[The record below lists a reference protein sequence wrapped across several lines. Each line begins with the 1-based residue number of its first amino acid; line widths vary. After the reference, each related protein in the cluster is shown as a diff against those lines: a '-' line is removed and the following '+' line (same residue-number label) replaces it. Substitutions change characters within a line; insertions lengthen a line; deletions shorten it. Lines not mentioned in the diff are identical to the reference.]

1 MNRKVYEQPHAVALG
16 LLRLFDNIIEILAAV
31 EALEHVACMEH
42 IPHQQAPFLNAAYK
56 SLWDDLIVKTAALY
70 DGDSFKQS
78 PNCSINELR
87 VLIEEDKKHT
97 EHQKENILATIDNL
111 RKRYTF
117 KEYRNK
123 AKAHFD
129 LETMFD
135 SPFSTVS
142 TDEIKELLFGL
153 RDVVS
158 LTFGMMFGIRMEEYP
173 YLEKKQQYE
182 DAILS
187 CIKRRN

>member
-1 MNRKVYEQPHAVALG
+1 MNRKAYEQPHAVAVG

-31 EALEHVACMEH
+31 EALECVACMEH

-97 EHQKENILATIDNL
+97 EHQKEIILATIDNL

-187 CIKRRN
+187 CTNRRN

>member
-1 MNRKVYEQPHAVALG
+1 MDIQGVEIGADGINRYRRRPDHAAQ
-16 LLRLFDNIIEILAAV
+16 EEAV
-31 EALEHVACMEH
+31 H
-42 IPHQQAPFLNAAYK
+42 IPVELI
-56 SLWDDLIVKTAALY
+56 DD
-70 DGDSFKQS
+70 
-78 PNCSINELR
+78 
-87 VLIEEDKKHT
+87 LIEEDKKHT
-97 EHQKENILATIDNL
+97 EHQKEIILATIDNL

-187 CIKRRN
+187 CINRRN